1 MRFSNPFIRATLLAA
16 ALSTAIGAQAAT
28 DRWATP
34 QEPFRLYGD
43 TWYVGPHDVS
53 AILITSP
60 AGHILVDGGSPAS
73 AALIVQHI
81 GQLGFKVED
90 IRYIL
95 NSHEHDDHA
104 GGIAELQRLSG
115 ATVLA
120 SVKSEAVL
128 RSGIQSPADP
138 QYDPAFARTI
148 PPIAHT
154 RTVRDG
160 ETITLGPLAVTAH
173 YTPGHTQGGVS
184 WTWLAVENNVP
195 VNIVYADSLTAFS
208 SDSFRYSRNTVYPSA
223 LRDITK
229 SIVTVAG
236 LDCDI
241 LVSTH
246 PEVSGLWERYANMKT
261 QGSRAFIDRQACRT
275 YAEGARVKLQA
286 KLVEEAKADE

>member
-1 MRFSNPFIRATLLAA
+1 MRFSSSLVRAALLAATLLTVA
-16 ALSTAIGAQAAT
+16 GAQSAT

-53 AILITSP
+53 ALLITSP

-81 GQLGFKVED
+81 RQLGFKVED
-90 IRYIL
+90 IRFIL

-115 ATVLA
+115 AIVLA

-128 RSGIQSPADP
+128 RSGVQSAADP
-138 QYDPAFARTI
+138 QYEPASANTI

-160 ETITLGPLAVTAH
+160 ETVTLGPLAVTAH

-184 WTWLAVENNVP
+184 WTWRAVENNVP

-208 SDSFRYSRNTVYPSA
+208 SDNFRYSRNTVYPTA
-223 LRDITK
+223 LRDITH
-229 SIVTVAG
+229 SIDTVAG

-246 PEVSGLWERYANMKT
+246 PEVSGLWERYAKLPA
-261 QGSRAFIDRQACRT
+261 QGSRAFIDRNACRE
-275 YAEGARVKLQA
+275 YAAGARVKLQN
-286 KLVEEAKADE
+286 KLADEAKAD